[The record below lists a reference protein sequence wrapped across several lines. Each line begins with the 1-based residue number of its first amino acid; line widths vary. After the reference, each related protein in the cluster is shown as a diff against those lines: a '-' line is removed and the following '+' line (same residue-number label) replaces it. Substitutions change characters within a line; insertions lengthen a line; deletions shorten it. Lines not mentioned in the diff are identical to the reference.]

1 MTPEQVE
8 DRLQGLFY
16 VCFFV
21 LFCFSLSSWSMLLL
35 FQTASSLLHV
45 ASPSVTPPTS
55 HSSLPAHC
63 VVRERA
69 ISVSP
74 PHLLSSS

>member
-1 MTPEQVE
+1 
-8 DRLQGLFY
+8 
-16 VCFFV
+16 
-21 LFCFSLSSWSMLLL
+21 MLLL

-74 PHLLSSS
+74 PHLLSSSRQKKKRIQLRYIFRLGATALVFDFNWF